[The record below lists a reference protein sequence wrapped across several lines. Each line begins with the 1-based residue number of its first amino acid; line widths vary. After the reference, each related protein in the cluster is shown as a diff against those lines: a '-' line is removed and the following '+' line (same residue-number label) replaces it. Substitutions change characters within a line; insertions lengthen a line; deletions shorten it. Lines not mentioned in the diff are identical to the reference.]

1 MNPEMRSRKH
11 GIRHYHIHYLRYT
24 CYACGNRKEQ
34 KAVNPEKVSL
44 MQYYIAMPIKRV
56 FRRIKREISDIY
68 RFKICG
74 EWYCDG
80 CDKYHSGRMVRYCIN
95 PDLDAVCFRHWK
107 REYFGQE
114 NRVYIGRENVTAKY
128 YPALKK
134 RFGVEGMGE
143 PCRLCGQPICDGIKC
158 GNGYICSLC
167 CGICHADNCCV
178 CKTGK
183 RERKYGKK

>member
-1 MNPEMRSRKH
+1 M
-11 GIRHYHIHYLRYT
+11 
-24 CYACGNRKEQ
+24 
-34 KAVNPEKVSL
+34 NPEKVSL

-80 CDKYHSGRMVRYCIN
+80 CDKYHSGRTVRYCIN

-107 REYFGQE
+107 RDYFGQE

-143 PCRLCGQPICDGIKC
+143 PRA
-158 GNGYICSLC
+158 GYAVSPS
-167 CGICHADNCCV
+167 ATVSDAE
-178 CKTGK
+178 TGMYAVYAAESVVQTTVVYARPEK
-183 RERKYGKK
+183 EKGSTERNDAT

>member
-1 MNPEMRSRKH
+1 MRSRKH

-80 CDKYHSGRMVRYCIN
+80 CDKYHSGRTVRYCIN

-107 REYFGQE
+107 REYFGRE

-158 GNGYICSLC
+158 GNGYVCSLC
-167 CGICHADNCCV
+167 CGICYADNRCV

>member
-1 MNPEMRSRKH
+1 MNPER
-11 GIRHYHIHYLRYT
+11 
-24 CYACGNRKEQ
+24 
-34 KAVNPEKVSL
+34 VSL
-44 MQYYIAMPIKRV
+44 MQYYIVMPIKRV
-56 FRRIKREISDIY
+56 FRRIKGEISDIY

-80 CDKYHSGRMVRYCIN
+80 CDKYHSGRTVRYCIN

-158 GNGYICSLC
+158 GNGYVCSLC
-167 CGICHADNCCV
+167 CGICHADNHCV